1 MNHTFFL
8 ECSPAGSQSMGA
20 QLVAEALRDG
30 QSRSHGMRMTTRS
43 LVAQPLAPVSA
54 QYAKAITSLAHVD
67 DPALALSEQLIGE
80 LEASDSLLISTP
92 MHNFTVPATLK
103 LWIDHVLRS
112 HRSFTIT
119 PEGKVGLL
127 RDRPTLVLVRSGS
140 ACVGDMAR
148 QPDFLTPYLRHALST
163 LGLHQVRFL
172 YLAGPSPTIETLA
185 HTRQALTSFLFP
197 SLQPEISREH
207 TSIALPNPVV

>member
-8 ECSPAGSQSMGA
+8 ECSPSGIQSLGA
-20 QLVAEALRDG
+20 QLMAAAWRDG
-30 QSRSHGMRMTTRS
+30 QSRTPGFRMTTRS

-54 QYAKAITSLAHVD
+54 QYAKAITSSAPFNDL
-67 DPALALSEQLIGE
+67 ALALSEELIGE
-80 LEASDSLLISTP
+80 LETSDRLLISTP
-92 MHNFTVPATLK
+92 MHNFTVPAALK

-112 HRSFTIT
+112 QRSFTIT

-140 ACVGDMAR
+140 ACIGEAAR

-163 LGLHQVRFL
+163 LGLHQVRFM
-172 YLAGPSPTIETLA
+172 YLPGPSPNADTLA

-207 TSIALPNPVV
+207 TSIALSNPVV